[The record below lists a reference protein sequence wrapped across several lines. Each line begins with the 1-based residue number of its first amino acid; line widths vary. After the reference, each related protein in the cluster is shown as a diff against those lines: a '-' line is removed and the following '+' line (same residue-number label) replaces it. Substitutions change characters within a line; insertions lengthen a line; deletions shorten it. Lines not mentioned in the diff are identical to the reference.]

1 MKKKHSKKKE
11 PRKMSFA
18 DCFRPRVGDEF
29 LYLGEATYR
38 PNKKGGL
45 EGKNAILLSF
55 YKKLDRIARP
65 RLCPAFVLRLLL
77 MSELNG
83 STLARK
89 TRLFLIKGVEVKW
102 MGWRW
107 ERFRIRGNFTPKAEA
122 LAKETAKEIEDASH
136 AGWFV

>member
-11 PRKMSFA
+11 PRRMRLV

-38 PNKKGGL
+38 PNKKGEV
-45 EGKNAILLSF
+45 EGKNAILLEF

-77 MSELNG
+77 MAELNG
-83 STLARK
+83 SSLAKK
-89 TRLFLIKGVEVKW
+89 TRLFLIKGIEVNW

-107 ERFRIRGNFTPKAEA
+107 EKFRIRGNFNPKAEA
-122 LAKETAKEIEDASH
+122 LAKETGRAIEDFSH
-136 AGWFV
+136 AGLFI

>member
-11 PRKMSFA
+11 PRKMRLM
-18 DCFRPRVGDEF
+18 DCFRPRLGEEF

-38 PNKKGGL
+38 LNKKGET
-45 EGKNAILLSF
+45 EGKSTILLRF
-55 YKKLDRIARP
+55 YERLDRVARP
-65 RLCPAFVLRLLL
+65 RICPAFVLRLLL
-77 MSELNG
+77 MAELNG
-83 STLARK
+83 SSLARK

>member
-11 PRKMSFA
+11 PRKMRLM
-18 DCFRPRVGDEF
+18 DCFRPRLGEEF
-29 LYLGEATYR
+29 LYLGEAKYR
-38 PNKKGGL
+38 LNKKGET
-45 EGKNAILLSF
+45 EGKSTILLSF
-55 YKKLDRIARP
+55 YKRLDRVARP
-65 RLCPAFVLRLLL
+65 RICPAFVLRLLL
-77 MSELNG
+77 MAELNG
-83 STLARK
+83 SSLARK

-136 AGWFV
+136 AGWFI